1 MPGGKFAYDCGS
13 DIPCSSLEGA
23 MDLFSPRHLLIIL
36 VVVLLVFGTKKLR
49 TIGSDLGA
57 AVRGFKKSMNDG
69 DQEQQAAQ
77 QQPPP
82 APAPPPPLTGGTR
95 DAEFNEPTSGVGAQR
110 QDDRRA

>member
-1 MPGGKFAYDCGS
+1 
-13 DIPCSSLEGA
+13 

-36 VVVLLVFGTKKLR
+36 AVVLLVFGTKKLR

-69 DQEQQAAQ
+69 EQEEQVAQ
-77 QQPPP
+77 KQIPPTDKD
-82 APAPPPPLTGGTR
+82 AGK
-95 DAEFNEPTSGVGAQR
+95 DAEFPESGGNSTR

>member
-1 MPGGKFAYDCGS
+1 
-13 DIPCSSLEGA
+13 

-57 AVRGFKKSMNDG
+57 AVRGFKKSMNEG

-77 QQPPP
+77 APAQPPG
-82 APAPPPPLTGGTR
+82 AK
-95 DAEFNEPTSGVGAQR
+95 DAEFHEPAGGIEAPR
-110 QDDRRA
+110 QDNRRS

>member
-1 MPGGKFAYDCGS
+1 
-13 DIPCSSLEGA
+13 

-36 VVVLLVFGTKKLR
+36 VVVLIVFGTKKLR

-69 DQEQQAAQ
+69 DQEEQLTQKQ
-77 QQPPP
+77 LPPT
-82 APAPPPPLTGGTR
+82 AK
-95 DAEFNEPTSGVGAQR
+95 DAEFPETAAGTNPSR

>member
-1 MPGGKFAYDCGS
+1 VPDLYGS
-13 DIPCSSLEGA
+13 ILENA
-23 MDLFSPRHLLIIL
+23 MDLFSPRHLIIIL

-77 QQPPP
+77 KQLPTDG
-82 APAPPPPLTGGTR
+82 AK
-95 DAEFNEPTSGVGAQR
+95 DAEFPESTPAGEAKR
-110 QDDRRA
+110 QEDRRA

>member
-1 MPGGKFAYDCGS
+1 MPGRKFAYDCGPDFS
-13 DIPCSSLEGA
+13 RSSLEGA

-69 DQEQQAAQ
+69 DQEQQAASQ
-77 QQPPP
+77 SPPPP
-82 APAPPPPLTGGTR
+82 AGIAR
-95 DAEFNEPTSGVGAQR
+95 DAEFHEAADAKEAPR
-110 QDDRRA
+110 QDNRRA

>member
-1 MPGGKFAYDCGS
+1 
-13 DIPCSSLEGA
+13 

-69 DQEQQAAQ
+69 DAEQQAAEQQAAEQ
-77 QQPPP
+77 QQKQLPPNG
-82 APAPPPPLTGGTR
+82 AK
-95 DAEFNEPTSGVGAQR
+95 DADFNDQAEAAR
-110 QDDRRA
+110 KDERRA

>member
-1 MPGGKFAYDCGS
+1 
-13 DIPCSSLEGA
+13 

-57 AVRGFKKSMNDG
+57 AVRGFKKSMNEG
-69 DQEQQAAQ
+69 EQEQQAAQ
-77 QQPPP
+77 KQLP
-82 APAPPPPLTGGTR
+82 TGGAK
-95 DAEFNEPTSGVGAQR
+95 DAEFHESSSGSEPPR

>member
-1 MPGGKFAYDCGS
+1 
-13 DIPCSSLEGA
+13 
-23 MDLFSPRHLLIIL
+23 MDLFSPRHLIIIL

-57 AVRGFKKSMNDG
+57 AVRGFKKSMNEG

-77 QQPPP
+77 KQLPTDT
-82 APAPPPPLTGGTR
+82 AK
-95 DAEFNEPTSGVGAQR
+95 DAEFHDTPPASAPPR